1 MFERLKAMLIKEF
14 IQTFRDPRMR
24 LVLFVMPMIQTVIF
38 GYAVNM
44 DVRKIPTAIVD
55 RDHSPHSRDLL
66 ATLFASGHFRR
77 VAMLEHEQQAA
88 RLLDSGAVRVAL
100 VINHGLAETL
110 GRGGTATLQVLLDG
124 SDSNTAGVIL
134 GYLGRFAESRNLQ
147 LLTEQAA
154 RQGGGP
160 LSGPVRLESRAWFNA
175 DLASPPFYVP
185 AVIANILFII
195 TMLLS
200 AMAVVREKE
209 IGTIEQVIVTP
220 IRKFEFILGKTLPF
234 VLIGYANVFLISLVG
249 WLVFS
254 VPVRGSIIL
263 LVVATGLF
271 LMSSLGGGLLL
282 STISQT
288 QQQAMMSA
296 FFVIFLAM
304 LLSGFAFPVDNMPP
318 AVQWLTMINPVRW
331 FMEIIRGLYLKGVGL
346 GILWKQ
352 FGMLLLIGTA
362 VLGTAVVRFRK
373 TVG

>member
-1 MFERLKAMLIKEF
+1 MLIKEF

-44 DVRKIPTAIVD
+44 DVRNIPTAVID
-55 RDHSPHSRDLL
+55 RDHSPQSRDLL

-77 VAMLEHEQQAA
+77 AAMLEHEGQAS
-88 RLLDSGAVRVAL
+88 RLLDSGEARVAV
-100 VINHGLAETL
+100 VINHGLAQQLE
-110 GRGGTATLQVLLDG
+110 RGQTAVLQVLVDG
-124 SDSNTAGVIL
+124 SDSNTAGMIL
-134 GYLGRFAESRNLQ
+134 GYLSRFAESRNLQ
-147 LLTEQAA
+147 LLAEQAA
-154 RQGGGP
+154 RQGSGP
-160 LSGPVRLESRAWFNA
+160 LPGAVQLESRAWFNA

-220 IRKFEFILGKTLPF
+220 IRKYEFILGKTLPF

-249 WLVFS
+249 WLVFR
-254 VPVRGSIIL
+254 VPVRGSLALLIL
-263 LVVATGLF
+263 ATGLF
-271 LMSSLGGGLLL
+271 LMSCLGSGLFL
-282 STISQT
+282 STVSQT

-304 LLSGFAFPVDNMPP
+304 LLSGFAFPVQNMPLP
-318 AVQWLTMINPVRW
+318 VQWLTMINPVRW
-331 FMEIIRGLYLKGVGL
+331 FMEIIRGLYLKGVGFA
-346 GILWKQ
+346 ILWKQ
-352 FGMLLLIGTA
+352 MVMLLLIGTL
-362 VLGTAVVRFRK
+362 VLGTAVARFRK